1 MTSKTIPDHD
11 GDRLTVHDYGPA
23 DSPGHVT
30 LHVVETS
37 SGTRYHATVYVD
49 ARELRAALDEIA
61 PVQEPGSDDPGP
73 DGESADDAAIR
84 WMIRAKEEQ
93 QRALKAEKERD
104 EVARYFR
111 ASVENEDQAVLRAK
125 DAEQDRDVWKR
136 RTGNL
141 RRALDTCESNQ
152 SRPLTREQEEQ
163 IRLGRL
169 VEMIRDG
176 GGAVEVHGVKI
187 APCDTYGRTQDE
199 RAAQPR
205 PHTVDEIPDAL
216 VLAML
221 KALGGRQDG
230 KRVSQHPALLVG
242 RIRKGLA
249 AALAIDTTR
258 PEGAEEIEVELT
270 GLGPLELDSPLSA
283 REQSAIADYLAERG
297 VRVTGAES

>member
-1 MTSKTIPDHD
+1 MTSKTITDHD

-73 DGESADDAAIR
+73 DGESTDDAAIR

-125 DAEQDRDVWKR
+125 NAEQDRDVWKR

-152 SRPLTREQEEQ
+152 SRTLTREQEEQ

-199 RAAQPR
+199 RAAAAR
-205 PHTVDEIPDAL
+205 T
-216 VLAML
+216 
-221 KALGGRQDG
+221 
-230 KRVSQHPALLVG
+230 
-242 RIRKGLA
+242 LA
-249 AALAIDTTR
+249 ADDITDEMVGALRTHMWDVHDVDIDPGDCAEALRAALTEPRSR
-258 PEGAEEIEVELT
+258 PEGAEGVATAL
-270 GLGPLELDSPLSA
+270 LDADEAGFFNIAP
-283 REQSAIADYLAERG
+283 RAIQDLADWLAAERG
-297 VRVTGAES
+297 VRVVAEERS